1 MGAKERR
8 EREREQRKSHILDAA
23 RELLL
28 EKGMNATSIN
38 QIAKRCEL
46 SVGAIYFYFKDKE
59 ELFASLQLEGLEL
72 LLQAIGQAVHKKTIP
87 EKKIRAIA
95 MAYLQFSEEHKNY
108 FDIIN
113 YFLTSPATIFSPKL
127 KNKIDEHGDASIT
140 MLAEAIREGIDAGQF
155 KAVDP
160 KRQAIILWGAFNGM
174 IQLKKLQK
182 TILAKTEYQ
191 SLYSEIVDR
200 FLDGLR
206 G

>member
-8 EREREQRKSHILDAA
+8 EREREQRKSHILDTA

-38 QIAKRCEL
+38 QIAKRSEL

-72 LLQAIGQAVHKKTIP
+72 LHEAIKQAVHKKISP

-95 MAYLQFSEEHKNY
+95 ASYLLFSEEHKNY

-113 YFLTSPATIFSPKL
+113 YFLTSPTTVFPPNL
-127 KNKIDEHGDASIT
+127 KNEIDQHGDASIS
-140 MLAEAIREGIDAGQF
+140 MLTEAVREGIGSGQF

-160 KRQAIILWGAFNGM
+160 KRQAIILWAAFNGM
-174 IQLKKLQK
+174 IQLRKLQK
-182 TILAKTEYQ
+182 TILAKNEYH
-191 SLYSEIVDR
+191 SLYDEIVDR

-206 G
+206 N